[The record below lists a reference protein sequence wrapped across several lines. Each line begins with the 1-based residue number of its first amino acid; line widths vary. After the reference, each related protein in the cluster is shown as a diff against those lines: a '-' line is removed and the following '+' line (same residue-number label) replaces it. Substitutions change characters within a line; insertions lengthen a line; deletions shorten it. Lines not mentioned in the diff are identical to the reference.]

1 MRRARAQTLAS
12 LARPGMESA
21 PLAVA
26 GGILTF
32 VVALGVLVGCG
43 GRGEGAKANHYKDMV
58 YGAPPAVISMEK
70 SASTERR
77 SGAALSIAPE
87 VHPVANAP
95 VQEVRLDVT
104 HTEIQ
109 VADGVKY
116 TAWAFGG
123 AMPGPV
129 VHIRQGDRVRFTM
142 TNRSDETISLSPP
155 MSHSIDFHAAMVNP
169 LDKYQQAT
177 PGATIRFE
185 WTANY
190 PGVFLYHC
198 GTPAILLHMAS
209 GMIGMVI
216 VEPKEGYPTKVDRE
230 YALVQSEL
238 YLTKTGTGNYGIDIA
253 KAREKRPT
261 YVVFNGKPSQY
272 VANPLTAKPGERVRL
287 YVMNAGPNGTSSFHV
302 VGTLFDRVW
311 VDGNPDN
318 ELHGMQTVLLGS
330 SSGAIVEFV
339 IPEAGTYTFV
349 DHEFADVEM
358 GAVGQIVAK

>member
-1 MRRARAQTLAS
+1 MPSSRPSGSAR
-12 LARPGMESA
+12 
-21 PLAVA
+21 LAVA
-26 GGILTF
+26 SAILGL
-32 VVALGVLVGCG
+32 VAALGVLAVGCG
-43 GRGEGAKANHYKDMV
+43 GGGEGAKADHYKEMV
-58 YGAPPAVISMEK
+58 YGAPPAVISAEKPTSMEN
-70 SASTERR
+70 R
-77 SGAALSIAPE
+77 SGAGLSIAPE
-87 VHPVANAP
+87 VNPVPNAP
-95 VQEVRLDVT
+95 VQEIRLDVT

-116 TAWAFGG
+116 TAWTFGG
-123 AMPGPV
+123 TMPGPV
-129 VHIRQGDRVRFTM
+129 LHIRQGDRVRFTM

-155 MSHSIDFHAAMVNP
+155 MPHSIDFHAAMVNP
-169 LDKYQQAT
+169 LDKYRQAT

-185 WTANY
+185 WVANY

-209 GMIGMVI
+209 GMIGMAI
-216 VEPKEGYPTKVDRE
+216 VEPKDGYPTKVDRE

-238 YLTKTGTGNYGIDIA
+238 YLTKTRTGNYAIDIS
-253 KAREKRPT
+253 KAQEKRPT
-261 YVVFNGKPSQY
+261 YVTFNGKPSQY

-311 VDGNPDN
+311 LDGNPDN
-318 ELHGMQTVLLGS
+318 ELRGMQTVLLGS

-339 IPEAGTYTFV
+339 IPEAGTYRFL

-358 GAVGQIVAK
+358 GAIGQIVAK